1 MKQLKPEQW
10 AGLGLVLLA
19 VIWIGYQGASRL
31 SPNADLTAPQK
42 QPAPEGNEPA
52 GNIGL
57 TAADGYSK
65 LCQPREHH
73 AGYTYTPH
81 RYPRS
86 AGGEVTNLI
95 HHGYSQ
101 MRVPN
106 VDDVQWIISPPSEAA
121 W

>member
-1 MKQLKPEQW
+1 VKPLKPEQW

-31 SPNADLTAPQK
+31 TPNAGLTAPQK
-42 QPAPEGNEPA
+42 QPAPEDDLRA
-52 GNIGL
+52 GNIGM

-65 LCQPREHH
+65 LCQPHEHH
-73 AGYTYTPH
+73 AGYVYTPH
-81 RYPRS
+81 RYPRTT
-86 AGGEVTNLI
+86 GGEITNLI
-95 HHGYSQ
+95 HHGYAM